1 MNFYIFFQIW
11 TTGEDH
17 SIADVINK
25 EYKTI
30 FSNYD
35 AWYFDCGYAGWVT
48 DGSNW
53 CSPYKGI
60 LKPRPKNMNY
70 CTFIAII
77 KLYNNIPKNVRFVAR
92 NTVFGCTKRMH
103 SALKLEKSA
112 ISKV

>member
-1 MNFYIFFQIW
+1 MIRKTRIFRNIFHTKNKCDLFFESDFFSQIW

-60 LKPRPKNMNY
+60 ND
-70 CTFIAII
+70 C
-77 KLYNNIPKNVRFVAR
+77 NNIPKNEINFVAKKY
-92 NTVFGCTKRMH
+92 NFWL
-103 SALKLEKSA
+103 LKKKA
-112 ISKV
+112 V